1 MGWLG
6 FWIFLSVL
14 LACDTYLFSIG
25 YNSVVWEAKTDQEK
39 IIHSQAKEQK

>member
-14 LACDTYLFSIG
+14 VWCDTYLFAKG
-25 YNSVVWEAKTDQEK
+25 YDSVVWTAKTDHEK
-39 IIHSQAKEQK
+39 EIREKLRK

>member
-14 LACDTYLFSIG
+14 LACDTYLFAKG
-25 YNSVVWEAKTDQEK
+25 YESLFWRAKTNQEK
-39 IIHSQAKEQK
+39 IIHQQAGDK